1 MRREIMLNNFETQ
14 IAKDLYWVPIKF
26 LGEATHSVDELKKLV
41 CCSPEEKRME
51 IRSLADAVN
60 LFRISNFREVSDVI
74 YSTEDDGVVWEHH
87 KPGYDAVLS
96 NEGCCSSCAS
106 WLSYM
111 LEGRYE
117 TLGMLSY
124 IRSNGN
130 GHCLNYIYHEGWY
143 YFIDMSL
150 KISKYIAF
158 SADETGILSDYLK
171 SRPIAN
177 VFLKARYKS
186 AYVDYIV
193 KYQKVRK
200 NVFLFSSCEC
210 SYAPPISVTMY
221 KERMHIRYPVTYGIE
236 VLNADQA
243 KQQYT
248 YEFVTP
254 PLKKP
259 CWNGEK

>member
-1 MRREIMLNNFETQ
+1 MSNNFETQ
-14 IAKDLYWVPIKF
+14 IAKDLYWVPIAT
-26 LGEATHSVDELKKLV
+26 LGEPIYPMEELKDMV
-41 CCSPEEKRME
+41 SCSPEEKRMK

-60 LFRISNFREVSDVI
+60 LFRISDFQEVSDVI
-74 YSTEDDGVVWEHH
+74 CLTENDGVIWEHH
-87 KPGYDAVLS
+87 KPGYNSVLS

-117 TLGMLSY
+117 ALGLLSY
-124 IRSNGN
+124 MRPNGN

-150 KISKYIAF
+150 QISKYNVFTAK
-158 SADETGILSDYLK
+158 ETGVLSDYLK
-171 SRPIAN
+171 SRPVAN
-177 VFLKARYKS
+177 VFLKAKSKS

-200 NVFLFSSCEC
+200 SVFLFSSCEC
-210 SYAPPISVTMY
+210 SYAPPLSIMMY
-221 KERMHIRYPVTYGIE
+221 KDKIHIRYPMTYGIE
-236 VLNADQA
+236 ILNAEQA

-248 YEFVTP
+248 YEFVVP
-254 PLKKP
+254 PMKKP
-259 CWNGEK
+259 CWNNEK